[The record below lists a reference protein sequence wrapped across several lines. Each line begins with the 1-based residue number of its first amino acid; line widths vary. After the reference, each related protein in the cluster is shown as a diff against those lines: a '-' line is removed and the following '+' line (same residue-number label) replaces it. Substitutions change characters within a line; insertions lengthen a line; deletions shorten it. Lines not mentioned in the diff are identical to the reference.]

1 MLISLMVSRAQVV
14 VPQPVES
21 NISDTTQ
28 MVSET
33 TDRLKDAAPNPARGF
48 TNISYS
54 LPSDAR
60 SARIVVKNLL
70 GNVVYNENIAIDSR
84 SLRLD
89 TAGFSNGIYIYSLL
103 INNQPVMSKRLVV
116 SN

>member
-1 MLISLMVSRAQVV
+1 MVSQAQIVL
-14 VPQPVES
+14 PEPNAS
-21 NISDTTQ
+21 INSDTTL
-28 MVSET
+28 VGSET
-33 TDRLKDAAPNPARGF
+33 PVRLKDAAPNPARGF

-70 GNVVYNENIAIDSR
+70 GNVVSNENISTDSQ

-89 TAGFSNGIYIYSLL
+89 TGNFSNGIYIYSLM
-103 INNQPVMSKRLVV
+103 INNQSVMSKRLVV